1 MRGGSLRAARGDGN
15 VTRQTRPIS
24 PVRGWCTALL
34 LAAWFGSLTG
44 CAFDDV
50 TTPATKISLAGAQIP
65 VDLVESW
72 LNDAKQPAFDVKRMG
87 PTYLSQHGFDNLRD
101 GLADV
106 AVTDR
111 PVGKLEFAAL
121 QEKGKTVEGMRVGF
135 YGFAFYVN
143 PQNTIDSVFAGHL
156 RYLFQKKTTDWKE
169 LAPAGS
175 KLEGPIRLIGPEKST
190 RGGEILMRQANI
202 WFAQATWETKANDSQ
217 IVEAV
222 ASDPLALGFASLGFD
237 QGVRYLA
244 LRMDRNGPPVLP
256 SLEAIEDERYGLAK
270 VIYVYYATPPT
281 PPVQAMLDYMF
292 SPAGVASIQSTSV
305 WPLGRERARIEGPR

>member
-1 MRGGSLRAARGDGN
+1 MGSNSSSLRGCLTAILV
-15 VTRQTRPIS
+15 VTCACSI
-24 PVRGWCTALL
+24 
-34 LAAWFGSLTG
+34 TG
-44 CAFDDV
+44 CLSENV
-50 TTPATKISLAGAQIP
+50 GTPATKISLAGAQIP

-72 LNDAKQPAFDVKRMG
+72 LNDSQQPNFDIRRVG

-101 GLADV
+101 GPADV

-121 QEKGKTVEGMRVGF
+121 CEKGKTVEGMRVGF

-143 PQNTIDSVFAGHL
+143 PQNTIDSIFAGHL

-190 RGGEILMRQANI
+190 RGGESLMRHANI
-202 WFAQATWETKANDSQ
+202 WFAQATWETKETDSQ
-217 IVEAV
+217 IVDAV
-222 ASDPLALGFASLGFD
+222 ADDPLALGFASLGFD
-237 QGVRYLA
+237 QGVRYLG

-256 SLEAIEDERYGLAK
+256 SLEAIEEERYGYAK
-270 VIYVYYATPPT
+270 VIYVYYATPAT
-281 PPVQAMLDYMF
+281 PQVQAMLDYLF
-292 SPAGVASIQSTSV
+292 SPAGVAAIQSTSV
-305 WPLGRERARIEGPR
+305 WPLAKERARIDGPR

>member
-1 MRGGSLRAARGDGN
+1 MR
-15 VTRQTRPIS
+15 IS
-24 PVRGWCTALL
+24 CFTVFQSMLSMAPLALA
-34 LAAWFGSLTG
+34 LAASSG
-44 CAFDDV
+44 CAFERV
-50 TTPATKISLAGAQIP
+50 GAPATKISLAGAQIP

-72 LNDAKQPAFDVKRMG
+72 LNESQQQRFDIRRIG

-121 QEKGKTVEGMRVGF
+121 REKGKPVEGMRVGF
-135 YGFAFYVN
+135 YGFALYVN
-143 PQNTIDSVFAGHL
+143 PQNTLDSMFAGHL
-156 RYLFQKKTTDWKE
+156 KYLFQKKTTDWKE
-169 LAPAGS
+169 LAPPGS

-190 RGGEILMRQANI
+190 RGGELLMRQANI
-202 WFAQATWETKANDSQ
+202 WFAQATWETKATDSQ
-217 IVEAV
+217 IVDAV
-222 ASDPLALGFASLGFD
+222 ANDPLALGFASLGFD

-270 VIYVYYATPPT
+270 VIYVYYATPAT
-281 PPVQAMLDYMF
+281 PQVQAVLDYLF
-292 SPAGVASIQSTSV
+292 SPPGVAAIQSTSV
-305 WPLGRERARIEGPR
+305 WPLARERAKIEGPR